1 MGSNRG
7 ESASMTMLVSSGL
20 NELMADCG
28 TLDAVSW
35 TPPQKMSYEQWEEI
49 GRKLQQINGSL
60 NWWLGD
66 WVNEGQWRYGEK
78 FAQAIQVSG
87 HKEEHLRACQWVS
100 RRIKRVTRVTLLS
113 WTHHRYV
120 AHLEDED
127 AQREL
132 LKFAAERE
140 LSSRDLL
147 ESVREYEK
155 NLAQEK
161 EKEKERAK
169 CQLII
174 GQAEELFAIDDESVD
189 IIITSPPYN
198 MGVESWPMGGE
209 GRQPRP
215 GIAYEDHFDELDQ
228 ASYESW
234 QLTVLQ
240 ELYRVAKP
248 GASFFYNH
256 KPRTSGG
263 VLVHPLRWL
272 LSDDNPWLIRQEIVW
287 DRKSTHNHSARLFWP
302 HDERIYWMTKGQPN
316 LTDKPIGMP
325 TIWQSF
331 GPVPGTWHPAPFTIE
346 LPRMLLEAIDAQPG
360 QVVLDPFAG
369 SCTTLIAALERGCY
383 AVGVD
388 VSQEYLAR
396 AAQENGWIVPNYA

>member
-1 MGSNRG
+1 MI
-7 ESASMTMLVSSGL
+7 LVK
-20 NELMADCG
+20 NELTIFAAE
-28 TLDAVSW
+28 LDFDAGRF
-35 TPPQKMSYEQWEEI
+35 TPTGWEPPKSLTYDQW
-49 GRKLQQINGSL
+49 GVVGQRLQQAEGAL
-60 NWWLGD
+60 NWLLGD
-66 WVNEGQWRYGEK
+66 WLNEGERRYGETYM
-78 FAQAIQVSG
+78 QAVEATGHKIDKLYNCRWVSG
-87 HKEEHLRACQWVS
+87 
-100 RRIKRVTRVTLLS
+100 RVKFSTRVENLT
-113 WTHHRYV
+113 WTHHRHV
-120 AHLEDED
+120 AHLDD
-127 AQREL
+127 GTQQTL
-132 LKFAAERE
+132 LAFAAERE
-140 LSSRDLL
+140 LSSRDLVDA
-147 ESVREYEK
+147 VREYEK
-155 NLAQEK
+155 NLSQEK
-161 EKEKERAK
+161 QKEKERAK

-174 GQAEELFAIDDESVD
+174 GQAEELFALDDESVD

-234 QLTVLQ
+234 QITVLQ

-263 VLVHPLRWL
+263 VLIHPLRWL

-396 AAQENGWIVPNYA
+396 AAQENGWNEPNYA